1 MLVLLIIFFIVL
13 VGFKYVLYR
22 KLQDID
28 GLGAMT
34 SGMSESDEVVSVFEG
49 DLKGKKKYFVC
60 LCWTIR
66 RDRH

>member
-49 DLKGKKKYFVC
+49 NLKGKKK
-60 LCWTIR
+60 
-66 RDRH
+66 

>member
-22 KLQDID
+22 KLQDIID

-49 DLKGKKKYFVC
+49 DLKGKKK
-60 LCWTIR
+60 
-66 RDRH
+66 

>member
-1 MLVLLIIFFIVL
+1 MLVLLIIFFIIL

-34 SGMSESDEVVSVFEG
+34 SGVSESDEVVSVFEG
-49 DLKGKKKYFVC
+49 DLKGKKK
-60 LCWTIR
+60 
-66 RDRH
+66 